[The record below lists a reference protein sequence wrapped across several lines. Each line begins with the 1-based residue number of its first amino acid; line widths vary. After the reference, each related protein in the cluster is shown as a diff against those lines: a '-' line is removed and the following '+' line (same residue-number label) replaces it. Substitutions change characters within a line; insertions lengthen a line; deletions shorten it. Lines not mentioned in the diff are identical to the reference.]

1 MNKENTTIIIDIIN
15 SYINLDNFI
24 SEFDTVKNDKEQV
37 KAFMEFIQNEIKRN
51 TLKLIEV
58 TQEEVKK

>member
-1 MNKENTTIIIDIIN
+1 MNKENVILDIIN

-24 SEFDTVKNDKEQV
+24 SEFDTVKNDKEQF

-51 TLKLIEV
+51 TIKLIEL
-58 TQEEVKK
+58 TQKEVQK